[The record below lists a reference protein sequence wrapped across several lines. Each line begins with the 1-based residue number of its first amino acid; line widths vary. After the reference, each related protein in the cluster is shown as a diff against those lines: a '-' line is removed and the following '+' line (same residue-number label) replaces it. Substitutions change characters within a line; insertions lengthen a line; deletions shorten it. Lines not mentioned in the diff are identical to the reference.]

1 MLASLDSTSSGR
13 PARRFK
19 DFMWSTLD
27 SWSHNR
33 RVVGKAEVT
42 SGDANPR
49 FVVTSLKSTENAVQH
64 LYEAVYC
71 ARGDMENRSMNAR
84 LCGRI

>member
-1 MLASLDSTSSGR
+1 MLASLDSLRIGKAAR
-13 PARRFK
+13 PFR

-42 SGDANPR
+42 GGDANPR

-71 ARGDMENRSMNAR
+71 ARGDMENRINE
-84 LCGRI
+84 C